1 MFESIFVCYVVV
13 RVLWYVLCF
22 TYNKKKKK
30 KKKKTRMLV
39 HMEVVEWSARL
50 ARKRAFRVRRLPAP
64 LSMMHILLK
73 YIKKKKKKKQECWS
87 SGQRIWL

>member
-30 KKKKTRMLV
+30 KYAKIYVNWRHLV
-39 HMEVVEWSARL
+39 FQCVLSTPKVSKYQYSHCLMVESYE
-50 ARKRAFRVRRLPAP
+50 K
-64 LSMMHILLK
+64 
-73 YIKKKKKKKQECWS
+73 
-87 SGQRIWL
+87 

>member
-30 KKKKTRMLV
+30 KNLVLCFRFCFDNFTLYLMLRNLFFCFRFTVLMCGRMPQAV
-39 HMEVVEWSARL
+39 KGYEN
-50 ARKRAFRVRRLPAP
+50 F
-64 LSMMHILLK
+64 
-73 YIKKKKKKKQECWS
+73 
-87 SGQRIWL
+87 

>member
-30 KKKKTRMLV
+30 KKKKCCDSKMLLYADDSV
-39 HMEVVEWSARL
+39 LLCTDKNIRIFKEKVKPNSA
-50 ARKRAFRVRRLPAP
+50 KP
-64 LSMMHILLK
+64 K
-73 YIKKKKKKKQECWS
+73 N
-87 SGQRIWL
+87 G